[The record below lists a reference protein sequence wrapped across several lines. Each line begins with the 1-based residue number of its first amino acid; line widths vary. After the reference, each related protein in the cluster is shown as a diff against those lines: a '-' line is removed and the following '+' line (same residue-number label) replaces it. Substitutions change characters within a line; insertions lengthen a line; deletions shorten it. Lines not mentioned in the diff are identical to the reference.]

1 MMTVAELKQLLKK
14 CNDEDLVKINVRKF
28 SDKKQE
34 IIDETYE
41 EPHQA
46 TYEIYLE
53 NQEQDTFVL
62 SVTLYED

>member
-28 SDKKQE
+28 SDRKQE

-41 EPHQA
+41 EPQQA
-46 TYEIYLE
+46 TYEVYLE

>member
-28 SDKKQE
+28 SDRKQE

-41 EPHQA
+41 EPQQA
-46 TYEIYLE
+46 TYEVYLE
-53 NQEQDTFVL
+53 NQEQDAFVL

>member
-1 MMTVAELKQLLKK
+1 MTVKELKDLLKK

-34 IIDETYE
+34 IVDETYE
-41 EPHQA
+41 EPQQA
-46 TYEIYLE
+46 KYEIYLD
-53 NQEQDTFVL
+53 NVEQDTFIL

>member
-1 MMTVAELKQLLKK
+1 MIVKELKNLLKK

-28 SDKKQE
+28 SNKEEE

-41 EPHQA
+41 EPQLA
-46 TYEIYLE
+46 IYEVYLD
-53 NQEQDTFVL
+53 NVEQDSFVL